1 MWTADDIAITL
12 RHDLTEDPVV
22 TAEIKTPDGT
32 IWVMA
37 DLSITD
43 NVMTLRQVHIHGHD
57 VGSGGYGA
65 RQLRWLAQAV
75 MEAIDVNLTI
85 VEGASRTTG
94 ANPGR
99 RPGPIRFQ
107 RKTVAPPGGDGRAEP
122 SEGRDVP
129 SQTPHEFA
137 QGPDGAEPPD

>member
-1 MWTADDIAITL
+1 MWTADDIVIIL
-12 RHDLTEDPVV
+12 RHDLTDDPVV

-37 DLSITD
+37 DLSITGD
-43 NVMTLRQVHIHGHD
+43 VMTLRQVHIHGHD
-57 VGSGGYGA
+57 VGSRGYGA
-65 RQLRWLAQAV
+65 RRLLWLVQAV

-107 RKTVAPPGGDGRAEP
+107 RKTVAPTSGTGSAESAESRPEP
-122 SEGRDVP
+122 SP
-129 SQTPHEFA
+129 ASHEPA
-137 QGPDGAEPPD
+137 QGPDGAEPVD